1 MNEKHF
7 RTLRIAVKVLLCL
20 SVIVFIS
27 LLLSYLRNL
36 NPTADG
42 FAVGGIIVQ
51 LIHGDS
57 FWTWEALTRGLY
69 GAGTAFAL
77 LFCAD
82 AALALIA
89 KEK

>member
-1 MNEKHF
+1 MKLKY
-7 RTLRIAVKVLLCL
+7 LRIAVKGMLCL
-20 SVIVFIS
+20 SLIVFVS
-27 LLLSYLRNL
+27 LALSYMRNL

-42 FAVGGIIVQ
+42 FDVGGIIVR

-69 GAGTAFAL
+69 GAGTIFIL

-82 AALALIA
+82 AALGLVT
-89 KEK
+89 KE

>member
-1 MNEKHF
+1 MNEKQF

-20 SVIVFIS
+20 SLIVFIS

-69 GAGTAFAL
+69 GAGTALAL

-82 AALALIA
+82 AALALTA

>member
-1 MNEKHF
+1 MNEKFF

-20 SVIVFIS
+20 SLIVFIS
-27 LLLSYLRNL
+27 LLLSYMRNL

-51 LIHGDS
+51 LIHGDG

-69 GAGTAFAL
+69 GAGTAFAV

-82 AALALIA
+82 AALGLIV
-89 KEK
+89 KEN

>member
-69 GAGTAFAL
+69 GAGTALAL
-77 LFCAD
+77 LFCTD

>member
-20 SVIVFIS
+20 SLIVFIS
-27 LLLSYLRNL
+27 LLLSYMRNL

-51 LIHGDS
+51 LVHGDG

-69 GAGTAFAL
+69 GAGTAFAA

-82 AALALIA
+82 AALSLTA
-89 KEK
+89 KKK